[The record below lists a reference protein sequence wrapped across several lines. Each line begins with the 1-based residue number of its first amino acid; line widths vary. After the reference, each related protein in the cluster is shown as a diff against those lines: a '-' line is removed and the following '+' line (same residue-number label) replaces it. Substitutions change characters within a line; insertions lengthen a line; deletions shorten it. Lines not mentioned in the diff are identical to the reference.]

1 VTVRARSQT
10 LAQNLAATRSTSCSF
25 DYLRGPLCA
34 RTLGSRRRS
43 LRVRGGGVRAV
54 GNTRAPHLRP
64 LGSTP
69 SAKRGGII
77 LHAASGTVRTYLQ
90 GVHMHVLEKLMPLP
104 PQIPQLVTLGEGA
117 NRLAVSKRH
126 LQRLVARGELPT
138 VRVGECVRIST
149 AVLVAFIASKT
160 RIG

>member
-1 VTVRARSQT
+1 
-10 LAQNLAATRSTSCSF
+10 
-25 DYLRGPLCA
+25 
-34 RTLGSRRRS
+34 
-43 LRVRGGGVRAV
+43 
-54 GNTRAPHLRP
+54 
-64 LGSTP
+64 
-69 SAKRGGII
+69 
-77 LHAASGTVRTYLQ
+77 
-90 GVHMHVLEKLMPLP
+90 MHVLEKLMPLP
-104 PQIPQLVTLGEGA
+104 PQIPQLVTLGEAA